1 MSKGHFMAKDIFMTD
16 SKKNILVI
24 NGGGG
29 TEHDVSLVSSAYLT
43 QCLKTDPRFEVYEIT
58 IERDGRRT
66 DRSGKTYELRRA
78 GELFVHETQKSINID
93 FFVPCIHGPPG
104 ETGEIQS
111 IFELMGKPYLGVGP
125 EASTLC
131 FNKVSTKLWLDSL
144 GIRNTPWIYLIDSS
158 EAQLQKA
165 HAFFQEHQDLYIKAA
180 SQGSSV
186 GCYHCQK
193 STDLK
198 EMIEKAF
205 SFSKYVLIEKGL
217 KARELE
223 ASFFEVDGQLQMAGP
238 GEILC
243 PQGFYDFE
251 EKYNQNS
258 KTQTNAQAEISPQLR
273 QEMLEMGTLA
283 YRGLKLRHLS
293 RIDFFLTPKGKLY
306 LNEINTFPGMT
317 PISLFPKMIE
327 ARGLN
332 FAQVI
337 NDLIARELKL

>member
-1 MSKGHFMAKDIFMTD
+1 MTTA
-16 SKKNILVI
+16 KKNILVI

-29 TEHDVSLVSSAYLT
+29 TEHDISLLSSRYLT

-58 IERDGRRT
+58 IERDGRRV
-66 DRSGKTYELRRA
+66 DRQGQTYELRRA
-78 GELFVHETQKSINID
+78 GELFAHESGKTIAID

-111 IFELMGKPYLGVGP
+111 VFELMGKPYLGVGP

-144 GIRNTPWIYLIDSS
+144 GVKNTPWIFLIDQS
-158 EAQLQKA
+158 ESELARAQ
-165 HAFFQEHQDLYIKAA
+165 AFFHQHQDVYIKAA

-186 GCYHCQK
+186 GCYHCVK
-193 STDLK
+193 ADELK
-198 EMIEKAF
+198 PMIENAF
-205 SFSKYVLIEKGL
+205 GFSKYVLIEKGM

-223 ASFFEVDGQLQMAGP
+223 ASFFEHQGELKMAGP
-238 GEILC
+238 GEIIC
-243 PQGFYDFE
+243 PGGFYDFE

-258 KTQTNAQAEISPQLR
+258 KTITQASASVPEGIREQM
-273 QEMLEMGTLA
+273 QDMGMRA
-283 YRGLKLRHLS
+283 FRGLKLRHLS
-293 RIDFFLTPKGKLY
+293 RIDFFLTAQNELY

-327 ARGLN
+327 ESGLN
-332 FAQVI
+332 FSQVI
-337 NDLIARELKL
+337 NDLIARELHLSSF